1 MNVNSCHTFCY
12 FAPFKE
18 IMRLM
23 KIFLKPI
30 IWLALICYG
39 LFIPA
44 NELPAK
50 PFLNIPHFD
59 KIVHFGLFFVFCL
72 LLFRPFRRLKL
83 NPWISAPAVSLF
95 LAAVLEI
102 MQQTISS
109 SRSSNLYD
117 FMANTAGILASI
129 VFFHFFVSGRKWEK
143 FF

>member
-1 MNVNSCHTFCY
+1 
-12 FAPFKE
+12 
-18 IMRLM
+18 M
-23 KIFLKPI
+23 KLFLKPI

-44 NELPAK
+44 NELPTK
-50 PFLNIPHFD
+50 PFLSIPHFD

-72 LLFRPFRRLKL
+72 LLFRPFRKLKM
-83 NPWISAPAVSLF
+83 NSYFWAPSASF
-95 LAAVLEI
+95 ILAALLELI
-102 MQQTISS
+102 QQTISS

-129 VFFHFFVSGRKWEK
+129 VFFRVFVSGQKWEK